1 MANCSDNSYVI
12 YYTNLDQGTIQIQK
26 SALITDELDIALIGK
41 TRLEYG
47 EIFNENIVHVLEHF
61 ACPEQTGNPG
71 FPDLNQAFGNLLENP
86 TIGQIWYNKTQNKP
100 FVYIGNGE
108 WRGTSELSDVGG
120 NSGVLA
126 HGQYLPLPISPNG
139 YNFTLSE
146 CSWTVSPFHV
156 PSEIDFMHCFTDPTA
171 KVTMQYRLE
180 GTLPLVDGFANYQ
193 IIGIKNNTNLG
204 TIDCQSSQAPTST
217 PLNSATPTPTPTP
230 TVTFTPTITPTVTVT
245 ATATITP
252 TPTMSATPGASLTPT
267 PTETPNPSASPTL
280 TPTATVTPT
289 ATITPTITP
298 TATVTPSVTPSQP
311 FNNGDVFAV
320 AVRPQDLSLDGEAFY
335 VRKLSMYNTFDT
347 TFNRITF
354 YNNTLYPVQPINS
367 HPGSMIGDAYIAA
380 NSAGVGVY
388 GVNLGTGVYNYA
400 SATGNSENYTPQFT
414 CTDGTYI
421 YTGDVNYTTAPVY
434 NSQVTAYLFN
444 GQTMEPSGAVYS
456 FPNKLIIAMHQITFN
471 TVLVVTADN
480 DTSTSHTWT
489 ALRFT
494 GTTFTADP
502 NVLNIPDGT
511 DNITILNQNWIMYAS
526 SDNELISYR
535 YVSNTGFVFQDSLD
549 YSAKTAS
556 LDSVQFDFYSNKLM
570 VAYRPIG
577 STTTTTFDAVI
588 LSSSVL
594 VIEKSTTI
602 AKPFIVQEVRSIA
615 ADRNRLLALDNTDP
629 TNLIMN
635 VIVYD
640 PTNGFVV
647 NDTIPVQP
655 IGRPV
660 VEVAFI
666 NPNLPI
672 PSPTPTPTATVTPTL
687 TSSPTL
693 TPTSTAAVTPTATST
708 PAVTPTPTPSI
719 TVSTTPP
726 NSPPASPPVTPTPS
740 PDVSAP
746 AADCTTCE
754 ATYGPNCHSDGLGGC
769 ICDGEE
775 FNRPCDI

>member
-61 ACPEQTGNPG
+61 ACPEQIGNPG
-71 FPDLNQAFGNLLENP
+71 NPDLNQAFGNLLENP

-126 HGQYLPLPISPNG
+126 HGQFLPLPISQDG

-193 IIGIKNNTNLG
+193 IIGIRNNTNRG

-267 PTETPNPSASPTL
+267 PTETPNPSASPTI
-280 TPTATVTPT
+280 TPTVTVTPT
-289 ATITPTITP
+289 STVTPTITP
-298 TATVTPSVTPSQP
+298 TTTITPSVTPSQP

-347 TFNRITF
+347 SFSRITF
-354 YNNTLYPVQPINS
+354 YDATIYPSEPTNS
-367 HPGSMIGDAYIAA
+367 RPGQMIGDSYLAA
-380 NSAGVGVY
+380 NNSGVGLY
-388 GVNLGTGVYNYA
+388 GVNLGVGVYNYA
-400 SATGNSENYTPQFT
+400 GTVGNTENFTPQFSS
-414 CTDGTYI
+414 TDGTLI
-421 YTGDVNYTTAPVY
+421 FTGDVNYTTTPVY
-434 NSQVTAYLFN
+434 NSQVSAYTFN
-444 GQTMEPSGAVYS
+444 GQSMVPVGTPYA
-456 FPNKLIIAMHQITFN
+456 FPNKLIIAVHTITFN
-471 TVLVVTADN
+471 TVMVVTADN
-480 DTSTSHTWT
+480 ETSTAHTWT
-489 ALRFT
+489 ALRFNGSVFIPDT
-494 GTTFTADP
+494 

-511 DNITILNQNWIMYAS
+511 DNITILNQNWIVYAS
-526 SDNELISYR
+526 SDNELIAYR
-535 YVSNTGFVFQDSLD
+535 YVYNTGFIFYNALD

-556 LDSVQFDFYSNKLM
+556 LDSVQFDYATNHLM
-570 VAYRPIG
+570 VAYRPTG
-577 STTTTTFDAVI
+577 STTTTTFDGIV
-588 LSSSVL
+588 LSSNVM
-594 VIEKSTTI
+594 VIEQSTTI

-615 ADRNRLLALDNTDP
+615 ADRNRLLALDNTNP

-635 VIVYD
+635 VIVYN
-640 PTNGFVV
+640 PSTGFAV

-655 IGRPV
+655 IGRPI

-687 TSSPTL
+687 TTTPTL
-693 TPTSTAAVTPTATST
+693 TPTQTASQTPAVTSTST
-708 PAVTPTPTPSI
+708 PAVTPTPTS
-719 TVSTTPP
+719 STTPP

-740 PDVSAP
+740 PAESPVP
-746 AADCTTCE
+746 PVDCNCE
-754 ATYGPNCHSDGLGGC
+754 AYGPGCFQTTGGGC
-769 ICDGEE
+769 QCPGEE
-775 FNRPCDI
+775 NERPCNV